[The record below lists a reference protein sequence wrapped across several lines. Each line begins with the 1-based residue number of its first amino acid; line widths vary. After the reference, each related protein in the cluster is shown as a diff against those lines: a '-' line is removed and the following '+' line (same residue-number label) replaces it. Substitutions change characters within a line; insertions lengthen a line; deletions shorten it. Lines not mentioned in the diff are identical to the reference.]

1 MAWST
6 RELAELA
13 GTTVN
18 TVRHYHRLGLMAEP
32 DRRYNGYKQ
41 YTAAD
46 LVRLLRIRRLVD
58 LGVPLSRVPDL
69 IDGGTA
75 GEREL
80 DDLDAELQAGI
91 ERLQRARADLA
102 AIRHGHAP
110 ASGPSGFEPYA
121 ETLSDADSSLIHVF
135 GRLYDDEAMADVRKM
150 VGEDT
155 SPPEVRAE
163 IDALAADAGDETV
176 LRLARALAPS
186 IEQSLRDYPWLSDPG
201 DHLPRGERVSQET
214 FVEALQELYNPAQ
227 IRVLALASHLATE
240 QIAAAQASA
249 PDETAPGA

>member
-41 YTAAD
+41 YTAGD

-58 LGVPLSRVPDL
+58 LGVSLSRVPDL
-69 IDGGTA
+69 IDGGAA
-75 GEREL
+75 GEQEL
-80 DDLDAELQAGI
+80 DELDAELQAGI
-91 ERLQRARADLA
+91 QRLQRAREDVA
-102 AIRHGHAP
+102 AIRRGRAP
-110 ASGPSGFEPYA
+110 VSGPSGFEPYA
-121 ETLSDADSSLIHVF
+121 DSLSDADSSLIHVF

-155 SPPEVRAE
+155 SPPEVRVE
-163 IDALAADAGDETV
+163 IDALPADADDETV

-186 IEQSLRDYPWLSDPG
+186 IAQSLRDYPWLSDPG
-201 DHLPRGERVSQET
+201 DHLPRGERVTEET
-214 FVEALQELYNPAQ
+214 FIDALQELYNPAQ
-227 IRVLALASHLATE
+227 IRVLALASHLANETVAAE
-240 QIAAAQASA
+240 RTAAADDPRPPA
-249 PDETAPGA
+249 